1 MARSAKPSSTEI
13 LGRNAARAEAM
24 LKQLAHAGRLLILC
38 SLTEGEKTVGQLTE
52 LVDLSQSAVSQH
64 LAKLR
69 DAKLV
74 EAEKRGQMVFYRI
87 SSDEAQ
93 TILSALYQIYCKPQL
108 SKRT

>member
-1 MARSAKPSSTEI
+1 
-13 LGRNAARAEAM
+13 M

-38 SLTEGEKTVGQLTE
+38 SLTEGEKTVGQLTA

-87 SSDEAQ
+87 SSAEAQ
-93 TILSALYQIYCKPQL
+93 SILSVLYQIYCKPPK
-108 SKRT
+108 SRKI

>member
-1 MARSAKPSSTEI
+1 MVRNIKLSRTEI

-38 SLTEGEKTVGQLTE
+38 SLTEGERTVGQLMQ

-69 DAKLV
+69 NAKLV
-74 EAEKRGQMVFYRI
+74 EAEKRGQMVYYRI

-93 TILSALYQIYCKPQL
+93 SILSALYQIYCKPQQ
-108 SKRT
+108 SKNS

>member
-1 MARSAKPSSTEI
+1 MVRNEKKLPTEV

-24 LKQLAHAGRLLILC
+24 LKQLAHAGRLMILC

-74 EAEKRGQMVFYRI
+74 EAEKRGQMVYYRI
-87 SSDEAQ
+87 RSEEAQ
-93 TILSALYQIYCKPQL
+93 SILSTLYQIYCKPQQ
-108 SKRT
+108 SQK

>member
-1 MARSAKPSSTEI
+1 
-13 LGRNAARAEAM
+13 M
-24 LKQLAHAGRLLILC
+24 LKQLAHSGRLLILC
-38 SLTEGEKTVGQLTE
+38 SLTEGEKTVGQLMQ

-74 EAEKRGQMVFYRI
+74 EAEKRGQMVYYRI

-93 TILSALYQIYCKPQL
+93 SIISALYQIYCKPQK
-108 SKRT
+108 SKNN

>member
-1 MARSAKPSSTEI
+1 MVRNAKRPPTEV

-38 SLTEGEKTVGQLTE
+38 SLTEGEKTVGQLMQ

-74 EAEKRGQMVFYRI
+74 EAEKHGQMVYYRI

-93 TILSALYQIYCKPQL
+93 SILSALYQIYCKPQQ
-108 SKRT
+108 SKNN

>member
-1 MARSAKPSSTEI
+1 
-13 LGRNAARAEAM
+13 M

>member
-1 MARSAKPSSTEI
+1 MVRNEKKPPTEI

-24 LKQLAHAGRLLILC
+24 LKQLAHAGRLMILC

-74 EAEKRGQMVFYRI
+74 EAEKRGQMVYYRI
-87 SSDEAQ
+87 SSNEAQ
-93 TILSALYQIYCKPQL
+93 SILLAL
-108 SKRT
+108 